1 MRRSLVAMALQVVL
15 ISVGVF
21 LGLAGEE
28 WREDR
33 ESRRLA
39 EDSLRRFRA
48 EIIVNRAT
56 IVRVKDYHAERLAE
70 INAFFAALP
79 ETRASVPV
87 RFAGLRPPTFAQSAW
102 DLALATQS
110 LAYIDA
116 ELAFA
121 LSSTYGYQ
129 TLTNELG
136 RSIMQSMYSRP
147 PTEAD
152 SNFFATVQLYYNDLG
167 DLEPGLLAAY
177 DELIKAI
184 DEELAE

>member
-1 MRRSLVAMALQVVL
+1 MVVQVVL
-15 ISVGVF
+15 ISAGVF
-21 LGLAGEE
+21 LGLAGEQ

-33 ESRRLA
+33 ENRRLA

-48 EIIVNRAT
+48 EIVFNRDA
-56 IVRVKDYHAERLAE
+56 IVRVKDYHAERLE
-70 INAFFAALP
+70 ELNAFFDAPP

-87 RFAGLRPPTFAQSAW
+87 RFAGLRPPTFAQTAW

-110 LAYIDA
+110 LAYIDT

-136 RSIMQSMYSRP
+136 RSMMQTMYSRP
-147 PTEAD
+147 PTQAD
-152 SNFFATVQLYYNDLG
+152 SNFFATVQLYYNDLS

-184 DEELAE
+184 DSELAE